1 MRDMVVAGPK
11 AIAETAN
18 VQARII
24 DLNILEEILGEQEV
38 GYIVAI
44 LCSKQ

>member
-24 DLNILEEILGEQEV
+24 DLNILEEVLREQEV

-44 LCSKQ
+44 AGSKE